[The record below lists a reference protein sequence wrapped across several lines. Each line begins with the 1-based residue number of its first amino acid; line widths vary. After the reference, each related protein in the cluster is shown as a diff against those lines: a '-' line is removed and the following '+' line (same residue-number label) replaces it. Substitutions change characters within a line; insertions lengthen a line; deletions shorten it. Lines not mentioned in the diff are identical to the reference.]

1 VKIGYVYE
9 EDLDSFLDVFVEIKG
24 FPTYVYFKN
33 GQEVSRVQGVNF
45 DALNDM
51 IKEQQQR

>member
-1 VKIGYVYE
+1 MYE
-9 EDLDSFLDVFVEIKG
+9 EDLDSFLDVMIEIKG

-33 GQEVSRVQGVNF
+33 GQEVSRVQGVDF

-51 IKEQQQR
+51 INNEQQQQS